1 MRHDGVAVVT
11 SPSAPPALTALLRD
25 GFFAAQKFYNARL
38 GDVLPNEPTLI
49 ISTDSPGP
57 TGFRGDVTDTGLISL
72 RFHGDMWASP
82 PPDVAVPL
90 GTFVWH
96 ESFHLWNGNGM
107 KMRDSGSAPWLHEG
121 MAEYAALVAAVSS
134 GVVDE
139 GQARI
144 ALNTRLRNC
153 RSMLND
159 DDYDPARL
167 RKGQAIYDCGV
178 LVQWVADL
186 EERQGSSGR
195 RDIFDLWKDM
205 LDAGRDGDGYGVA
218 DFRARLRPDSAVAV
232 LMDGPG
238 AERWAGI
245 EARLTALGVTL
256 EDRPDAGDYR
266 RTALWHMARQHCTG
280 SLGFFENPDGLQ
292 LETGERCGVLSGNP
306 KIAAVEGHDPIAE
319 AEAMFRAVQARCA
332 AAAPVRYRTLEGR
345 LIEAECKA
353 EMVMPKVA
361 AVGDAPPLSTRAQ

>member
-1 MRHDGVAVVT
+1 
-11 SPSAPPALTALLRD
+11 
-25 GFFAAQKFYNARL
+25 
-38 GDVLPNEPTLI
+38 
-49 ISTDSPGP
+49 
-57 TGFRGDVTDTGLISL
+57 
-72 RFHGDMWASP
+72 
-82 PPDVAVPL
+82 
-90 GTFVWH
+90 
-96 ESFHLWNGNGM
+96 
-107 KMRDSGSAPWLHEG
+107 
-121 MAEYAALVAAVSS
+121 MAEYAALAAAVSS

-178 LVQWVADL
+178 LVQWLADL

-245 EARLTALGVTL
+245 
-256 EDRPDAGDYR
+256 
-266 RTALWHMARQHCTG
+266 
-280 SLGFFENPDGLQ
+280 
-292 LETGERCGVLSGNP
+292 
-306 KIAAVEGHDPIAE
+306 
-319 AEAMFRAVQARCA
+319 
-332 AAAPVRYRTLEGR
+332 
-345 LIEAECKA
+345 
-353 EMVMPKVA
+353 
-361 AVGDAPPLSTRAQ
+361 